1 MEAKFA
7 FRRFSGRMYE
17 GVILSSMTAA
27 EPPAARGRADAATS
41 SAPASSASSRSPS
54 AAARARGRVPDF
66 FIVGHPKSG
75 TTALHEMLKRH
86 PQIYMPDWKEPR
98 YFASDL
104 PYPIHPQGAGA
115 PPKSY
120 EDYLA
125 LFADTAPA
133 QLAGEGSTAYI
144 WSRTAARAI
153 AEAQPAARIIALFR
167 EPASFM
173 RSLHLQML
181 EHRSEDEPS
190 LRKALA
196 LDDARRAGV
205 EPAHVNPRWPQGVM
219 YAERVRY
226 VEQLR
231 RFEALFAPE
240 QMLVLIYDDFRN
252 DNRATMR
259 RVHSFLGVDDDVP
272 FEAIEANP
280 TVRRRVRLDDTVR
293 TVVSGS
299 GAVATVVRKTVKLV
313 VPKRLRREAFDTIH
327 SRMMYANP
335 RQPDERFMLELRR
348 RFKPEVQAL
357 GEHLDRDLVS
367 LWGYDSL
374 D

>member
-1 MEAKFA
+1 MEAKCM
-7 FRRFSGRMYE
+7 FRRISGRMYE
-17 GVILSSMTAA
+17 SVILRSM
-27 EPPAARGRADAATS
+27 GRA
-41 SAPASSASSRSPS
+41 
-54 AAARARGRVPDF
+54 PDF

-120 EDYLA
+120 EEYLA
-125 LFADTAPA
+125 LFDDAAPG

-144 WSRTAARAI
+144 WSRTAPQAI

-190 LRKALA
+190 LRKAIA
-196 LDDARRAGV
+196 LDDARREGA

-226 VEQLR
+226 VEQLQ

-240 QMLVLIYDDFRN
+240 QLLVLIYDDFRS
-252 DNRATMR
+252 DNPATMR
-259 RVHSFLGVDDDVP
+259 RVHGFLGVDDDVP
-272 FEAIEANP
+272 FEALDANP

-293 TVVSGS
+293 AVVSGS
-299 GAVATVVRKTVKLV
+299 GPVARVARGIVKLV
-313 VPKRLRREAFDTIH
+313 PRRLRREAFETIH
-327 SRMMYANP
+327 SRMMYASP
-335 RQPDERFMLELRR
+335 RQPDQQFMFELRR

-357 GEHLDRDLVS
+357 SEHLGRDLVS

>member
-1 MEAKFA
+1 
-7 FRRFSGRMYE
+7 
-17 GVILSSMTAA
+17 
-27 EPPAARGRADAATS
+27 
-41 SAPASSASSRSPS
+41 
-54 AAARARGRVPDF
+54 
-66 FIVGHPKSG
+66 
-75 TTALHEMLKRH
+75 MLKRH
-86 PQIYMPDWKEPR
+86 PQVYMPDWKEPR

-115 PPKSY
+115 PPQSY

-125 LFADTAPA
+125 LFEGAAPG
-133 QLAGEGSTAYI
+133 QLTGEGSTHYI
-144 WSRTAARAI
+144 WSQTAAQAI
-153 AEAQPAARIIALFR
+153 AEAQPAARIIVLFR

-190 LRKALA
+190 LRKAIA
-196 LDDARRAGV
+196 LDDARRAGA
-205 EPAHVNPRWPQGVM
+205 EPEHVNPRWPQGVM

-231 RFEALFAPE
+231 RYEALFAPE
-240 QMLVLIYDDFRN
+240 QLLVLIYDDFRG
-252 DNRATMR
+252 DNRATMS
-259 RVHSFLGVDDDVP
+259 RVHGFLGIDDDVA

-293 TVVSGS
+293 AVVSGS
-299 GAVATVVRKTVKLV
+299 NPLARVARRTVKLAM
-313 VPKRLRREAFDTIH
+313 PRRLRHEAFDTIH

-335 RQPDERFMLELRR
+335 RQPDEQFMLELRS

-357 GEHLDRDLVS
+357 SEHLGRDLVS
-367 LWGYDSL
+367 LWGYDKL
-374 D
+374 L